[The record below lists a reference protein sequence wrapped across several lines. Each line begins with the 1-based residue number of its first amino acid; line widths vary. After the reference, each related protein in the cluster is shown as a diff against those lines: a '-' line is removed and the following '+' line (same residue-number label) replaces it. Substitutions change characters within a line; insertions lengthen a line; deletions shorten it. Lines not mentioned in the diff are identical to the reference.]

1 MVEFFSKSEYESAR
15 RSRNKILAIYLVV
28 LFIYLAFSV
37 GVYLWYL
44 TLPYMSP
51 TISTV
56 KWVHHP
62 VSVVFVIF
70 SFIYLGIPY
79 KRTKKYYVMTT
90 YMLTG
95 LKETS
100 NGSFFEYDES
110 IRQKDGVDYKAL
122 VFLEWNKFKEDFFER
137 RVLVPAE
144 KEFPKF
150 SEKDEV
156 RFITQGNVLYS
167 YEILS
172 KGEEYEDNNNGNRE

>member
-1 MVEFFSKSEYESAR
+1 MKEFFLKNEYEKAKKCK
-15 RSRNKILAIYLVV
+15 NLMLAIYLIILGVYL
-28 LFIYLAFSV
+28 LFSL

-51 TISTV
+51 TITTL

-79 KRTKKYYVMTT
+79 KRTKKYYTMT
-90 YMLTG
+90 YNMLTG
-95 LKETS
+95 LKETG

-110 IRQKDGVDYKAL
+110 VMQKDGVDYKAL
-122 VFLEWNKFKEDFFER
+122 VFLEWNKFKEDFYER
-137 RVLVPAE
+137 RVLVPVE
-144 KEFPKF
+144 KEFPTF
-150 SEKDEV
+150 NEKDNV
-156 RFITQGNVLYS
+156 KYVTQGNVLYS

-172 KGEEYEDNNNGNRE
+172 